1 MMTYA
6 EDLKAV
12 ARRIVWFQPPEQ
24 TLALKAYFLT
34 YVMTY
39 GTDEDLAITRKY
51 YSDGNFEAALDS
63 PPPGVFYRD
72 AWLKWN
78 VHYHRV
84 PVPSLPKRRIPG
96 VDPDSI
102 PDLFPAK
109 SYRANTNT

>member
-1 MMTYA
+1 MTYP

-12 ARRIVWFQPPEQ
+12 ARRVVWFQAPEQ
-24 TLALKAYFLT
+24 TLALRSYFLS

-39 GTDEDLAITRKY
+39 GTGEDLAITRKY
-51 YSDGNFEAALDS
+51 FSDGDFEAALDA

-78 VHYHRV
+78 VYYHRV

-109 SYRANTNT
+109 SYRATAKS

>member
-1 MMTYA
+1 MTYP
-6 EDLKAV
+6 EELKAV
-12 ARRIVWFQPPEQ
+12 ARRVVWFDPPEQ
-24 TLALKAYFLT
+24 ALALKPYFLS

-39 GTDEDLAITRKY
+39 GSDEDLAVTRKY
-51 YSDGNFEAALDS
+51 FTDADFETTLDN

-72 AWLKWN
+72 SWIRWN
-78 VHYHRV
+78 LHYHRT

-109 SYRANTNT
+109 SYRTGA